1 MKRMRSK
8 EFCVRPISTESNPTR
23 LTFTKGACKVA
34 PIFAPRHDFCSFW
47 LYYAQIFEP
56 TIPTYR
62 RAPKACAKYF
72 AILKFG
78 PQAKDFFE
86 KCLLLEKQ

>member
-1 MKRMRSK
+1 MRSK
-8 EFCVRPISTESNPTR
+8 EFCVRPIFTESNPTR
-23 LTFTKGACKVA
+23 LTFTKGAYKVA

-47 LYYAQIFEP
+47 LYCAQIFEP
-56 TIPTYR
+56 DILTYR
-62 RAPKACAKYF
+62 CAPKACAKFF